1 MKLFFPG
8 QKVPGWIQK
17 VEIKGYH
24 KGDPHLRFSSPSL
37 VWVEGKQIMVRPIVM
52 MDSVMKLT
60 ATCDHVSVTGNP
72 YTEGGSVT
80 INCKA
85 IINNWVIITLLA
97 LILLTFILK
106 GVL

>member
-37 VWVEGKQIMVRPIVM
+37 VWIEGKRIMVRPIVL
-52 MDSVMKLT
+52 MDSVMKLAVT
-60 ATCDHVSVTGNP
+60 ADHVHVIGNP
-72 YTEGGSVT
+72 YTEGGSVD
-80 INCKA
+80 INCKPF
-85 IINNWVIITLLA
+85 INNWVIISILAALL
-97 LILLTFILK
+97 LSFIIR
-106 GVL
+106 GMV